1 MDEGLREASAC
12 WHRDHVRIPHVLFV
26 VGMRLALDTCPM
38 SLVLWT
44 SFRVPCRVFSA
55 ERVSWSR
62 KMHASERT
70 SMAGA
75 GLSSV
80 GCGLVL
86 CPDVQYTPLILGV
99 KETKGMCMEG
109 RGIQ

>member
-1 MDEGLREASAC
+1 MSLEDLVCDEGLKEASTC
-12 WHRDHVRIPHVLFV
+12 WHREHVRIPHVLFV
-26 VGMRLALDTCPM
+26 AGMRLPLDTCPM

-44 SFRVPCRVFSA
+44 HHSGS
-55 ERVSWSR
+55 
-62 KMHASERT
+62 HAGSHARERT

-75 GLSSV
+75 RLSSV
-80 GCGLVL
+80 GCGFVL
-86 CPDVQYTPLILGV
+86 CPDIQYIPLIIGV